1 MTNLVTDKNTVV
13 VGIVMAPKEV
23 IIRVTIAIIDLLM
36 TMKGNIKDQD
46 IQILN
51 IEKGPVVMTEGIMT
65 VIKKEMHV
73 IIINVRSMQDCILV

>member
-51 IEKGPVVMTEGIMT
+51 IEKGPVVTIEDIMT